1 MTTSVSILI
10 ILFFNYL
17 YGLCAFMY
25 MVRFKL
31 LEEKIVFV
39 WYLYSQVAQ
48 TTDYHISLTLFNFL
62 FLLKHTKTEMLV

>member
-1 MTTSVSILI
+1 
-10 ILFFNYL
+10 
-17 YGLCAFMY
+17 MY

-62 FLLKHTKTEMLV
+62 FLLKHTNTEMLV